1 MVKKI
6 EGKKCPAFKGD
17 STSGLMLS
25 NKDFDGKNLVIYFY
39 PKDSTP
45 GCTAESCNLRDNYSE
60 LLDLGYDVLGVSAD
74 NSISHKKFIANNEL
88 PFHLLSDT
96 EKEVIK
102 SYDVWGPK
110 KFMGK
115 EYEGIHRT
123 TFVIDENGVI
133 ERIFT
138 KVKTKEH
145 TAQILETYK

>member
-1 MVKKI
+1 M
-6 EGKKCPAFKGD
+6 P
-17 STSGLMLS
+17 
-25 NKDFDGKNLVIYFY
+25 
-39 PKDSTP
+39 
-45 GCTAESCNLRDNYSE
+45 
-60 LLDLGYDVLGVSAD
+60 D
-74 NSISHKKFIANNEL
+74 NSNSHKKFISKNEL

-102 SYDVWGPK
+102 AYDVWGPK

-123 TFVIDENGVI
+123 TFVIDEKGVI

>member
-1 MVKKI
+1 MTHLKVGDKAPEFDTINQEGDKIKLSDFKGKKI
-6 EGKKCPAFKGD
+6 V
-17 STSGLMLS
+17 L
-25 NKDFDGKNLVIYFY
+25 YFY

-45 GCTAESCNLRDNYSE
+45 GCTAESCNLRDNYHE
-60 LLDLGYDVLGVSAD
+60 LLELGYDVLGVSAD
-74 NSISHKKFIANNEL
+74 NSNSHKKFISKNEL
-88 PFHLLSDT
+88 PFHLISDT

-102 SYDVWGPK
+102 AYDVWGPK

-123 TFVIDENGVI
+123 TFVIDEKGVI